1 MVVGRLTRAVVE
13 LVFPAHCVGCGGS
26 GVFLCAACAAAMPR
40 ADGARC
46 PRCWRPGPDCASCR
60 GAPPAF
66 DQLRAAYRYVGAVP
80 ELVRALKY
88 RGATAVA
95 EPMAEAIVATVPR
108 EEISSDVI
116 VPVPLSGMRRRTRGY
131 NQAEELANALGRF
144 LGTGVLPRAI
154 ERRRDTP
161 PQARSRNAIER
172 LHNVA
177 GAFHAGDVDLTG
189 RSVLLVDDVT
199 TTRSTL
205 SACAAAA
212 REAGAREVRCVAFAT
227 ED

>member
-13 LVFPAHCVGCGGS
+13 LVFPAQCVGCGSS
-26 GVFLCAACAAAMPR
+26 GVFLCAECAAAMPR
-40 ADGARC
+40 ADGVRC
-46 PRCWRPGPDCASCR
+46 VRCWLPGLGCR
-60 GAPPAF
+60 LCRDAPPAF
-66 DQLRAAYRYVGAVP
+66 DQLRAAYRYEGAVP

-95 EPMAEAIVATVPR
+95 EPMAEAMVATVPR
-108 EEISSDVI
+108 EEILSDVI
-116 VPVPLSGMRRRTRGY
+116 VPVPLSGMRKRTRGY

-144 LGTGVLPRAI
+144 LGVGVLPRAI
-154 ERRRDTP
+154 ERRRGTP

-177 GAFHAGDVDLTG
+177 GAFHAGEADLSG

-205 SACAAAA
+205 SACAEAA
-212 REAGAREVRCVAFAT
+212 RRAGAREVRCVTFAT